1 MGLAFK
7 LSDILFQRRSL
18 EEFSMVYIRKLLLA
32 AALPLALMLVGCTTH
47 ASVADLTRDPGH
59 YTGKDVTIT
68 GQATDVFGG
77 LGQGLFQVD
86 DGTGKI
92 WVLSQNY
99 GLPANNAKVS
109 VTGQV
114 QQGISVG
121 GRNFGVLFRQTKAL
135 D

>member
-1 MGLAFK
+1 MRPTDLAFYV
-7 LSDILFQRRSL
+7 SDILL
-18 EEFSMVYIRKLLLA
+18 AAPLPEESSMVPIRKVLLT
-32 AALPLALMLVGCTTH
+32 AALSLALILVACTPH
-47 ASVADLTRDPGH
+47 ASIADLTRDPGH

-99 GLPANNAKVS
+99 GLPASNAKVS
-109 VTGQV
+109 VTGQL

-121 GRNFGVLFRQTKAL
+121 GRNFGVLFRQT
-135 D
+135 

>member
-1 MGLAFK
+1 V
-7 LSDILFQRRSL
+7 
-18 EEFSMVYIRKLLLA
+18 EEFSMAYIRKLLLA

-47 ASVADLTRDPGH
+47 TSIADLTRDPAH

-114 QQGISVG
+114 QQGINVG
-121 GRNFGVLFRQTKAL
+121 GRNFGVLFRQSKPL